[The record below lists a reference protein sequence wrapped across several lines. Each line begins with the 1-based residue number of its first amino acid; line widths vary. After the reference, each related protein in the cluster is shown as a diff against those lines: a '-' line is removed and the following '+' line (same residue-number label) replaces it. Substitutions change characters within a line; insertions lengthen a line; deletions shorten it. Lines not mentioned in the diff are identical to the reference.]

1 MCKRVP
7 TFIADVYNFFLLHD
21 VNQQIIL
28 LLYIPI
34 GIKIKLKTRNVNI
47 NMSYLPLFLPF
58 ERNLESILDASFFVF
73 FSVHNCNGKRDIL
86 INFIYPF
93 SLRICCFLIRKK
105 ILSGKEQTVL
115 NFIKKRLLL
124 NFFHFN
130 NATNFFLSKSF

>member
-73 FSVHNCNGKRDIL
+73 FFVHNCNGKRDIL

-105 ILSGKEQTVL
+105 I
-115 NFIKKRLLL
+115 FIRKRIDCFKFYQKKTFTEL
-124 NFFHFN
+124 FPFQ
-130 NATNFFLSKSF
+130 